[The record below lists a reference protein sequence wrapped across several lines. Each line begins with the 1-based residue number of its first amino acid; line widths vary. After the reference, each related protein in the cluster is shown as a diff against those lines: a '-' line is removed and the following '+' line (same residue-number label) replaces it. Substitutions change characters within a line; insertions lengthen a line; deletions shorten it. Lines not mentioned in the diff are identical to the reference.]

1 LFGGG
6 GDLGKGRASR
16 KGLQPETGSDGYR
29 GGAMKPTFVVESVM
43 RWVKEI
49 RKEVSQVVWS
59 NGEKGDTYGGFYH
72 FRQSGHG

>member
-1 LFGGG
+1 
-6 GDLGKGRASR
+6 
-16 KGLQPETGSDGYR
+16 
-29 GGAMKPTFVVESVM
+29 MKPTFVVESVM